1 MTATAGP
8 GFGTN
13 SWLVEEMYEQFRA
26 DPESVG
32 EAWRE
37 FFADYKSITPE
48 APSAP
53 PPREPATTPK
63 PTALELQRVADATEA
78 PRPAAQPARRQRAAG
93 TVPGAPSPPVI
104 VDCPAGETP
113 TDIDGYGCALECA
126 PVACPAVVVDCPAG
140 ETPTDI
146 DGDGCALECAPVVCP
161 AIYVE
166 CPAGQVPGD
175 TDGDGCALECV
186 PRAPPATPSK

>member
-48 APSAP
+48 PSS
-53 PPREPATTPK
+53 
-63 PTALELQRVADATEA
+63 
-78 PRPAAQPARRQRAAG
+78 RRLHRAAAARDGG
-93 TVPGAPSPPVI
+93 TRRGHRHANH
-104 VDCPAGETP
+104 
-113 TDIDGYGCALECA
+113 
-126 PVACPAVVVDCPAG
+126 
-140 ETPTDI
+140 
-146 DGDGCALECAPVVCP
+146 
-161 AIYVE
+161 
-166 CPAGQVPGD
+166 
-175 TDGDGCALECV
+175 
-186 PRAPPATPSK
+186 R